1 MLSEKPLLI
10 SEQVMLV
17 VVGPITVILAIG
29 AAFISSF

>member
-17 VVGPITVILAIG
+17 VVGLITVILAIG